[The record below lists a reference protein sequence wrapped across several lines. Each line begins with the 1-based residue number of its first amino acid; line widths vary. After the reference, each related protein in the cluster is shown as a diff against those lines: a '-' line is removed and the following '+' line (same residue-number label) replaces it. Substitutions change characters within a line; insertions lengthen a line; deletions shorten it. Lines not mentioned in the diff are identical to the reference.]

1 MKQINNFI
9 NEKLKLTK
17 DLVKQQ
23 NEKLTEF
30 KMYDFDDP
38 DKYLYSVKVDLNK
51 PYVVYRDA
59 YHYNNPHIATV
70 YDMLWLIG
78 SWASD
83 FEGFSTKDILFQT
96 DDIDE
101 LRDYVKQKY
110 NKSTWYDNEKYVDD
124 LINGKETVES
134 WAEFKNSKEL
144 QDLLDDYR

>member
-38 DKYLYSVKVDLNK
+38 DKYLYSVNVDLSK
-51 PYVVYRDA
+51 PYLVYRDA
-59 YHYNNPHIATV
+59 YHNDQAHIATV
-70 YDMLWLIG
+70 HDMLWVIG
-78 SWASD
+78 SWAVD
-83 FEGFSTKDILFQT
+83 FEGFSPKDILFQT

-101 LRDYVKQKY
+101 LRDYVKQNY
-110 NKSTWYDNEKYVDD
+110 NKSKWYDSEGFVNDFID
-124 LINGKETVES
+124 GDETVES
-134 WAEFKNSKEL
+134 WEEFKNSEDL
-144 QDLLDDYR
+144 QNLLDDYR

>member
-30 KMYDFDDP
+30 KMYDFDNP
-38 DKYLYSVKVDLNK
+38 DKYLYSVKVDLSR

-59 YHYNNPHIATV
+59 YHNDQAHIATV
-70 YDMLWLIG
+70 HDMLWIIG

-83 FEGFSTKDILFQT
+83 FEGFSSKDILFQT

-101 LRDYVKQKY
+101 LRDYVKENY
-110 NKSTWYDNEKYVDD
+110 NKSKWYDSEGFVIG
-124 LINGKETVES
+124 LIDGDETVES
-134 WAEFKNSKEL
+134 WEEFKNSEDL
-144 QDLLDDYR
+144 QNLLDDYR

>member
-38 DKYLYSVKVDLNK
+38 DKYLYSVKVD
-51 PYVVYRDA
+51 Y
-59 YHYNNPHIATV
+59 PHIATV

>member
-1 MKQINNFI
+1 
-9 NEKLKLTK
+9 
-17 DLVKQQ
+17 
-23 NEKLTEF
+23 
-30 KMYDFDDP
+30 
-38 DKYLYSVKVDLNK
+38 
-51 PYVVYRDA
+51 
-59 YHYNNPHIATV
+59 
-70 YDMLWLIG
+70 MLWLIG